1 MVGEWASQSGVGS
14 HKVVCRT
21 TKLRITDAA
30 SWLTLHHVVQ
40 AEGLMGAEHSTHPF
54 ARARLGEQALQTSVQ
69 WQNTSPKWQEALS
82 FR

>member
-1 MVGEWASQSGVGS
+1 MPD
-14 HKVVCRT
+14 
-21 TKLRITDAA
+21 LF
-30 SWLTLHHVVQ
+30 LVVQ